1 MKKNR
6 EKFVFPK
13 ISTSMLL
20 AVMVVAVLFF
30 INDQNFERS
39 TAATLQI
46 EDSTKTLAVLNKLQ
60 AQIVDAETRQ
70 RGYLLS
76 GNEKYLA
83 PYTSSTT
90 DISKSLDLLH
100 ELVMRVPEQ
109 STIYQL
115 LVRHMS
121 RKLAELELTV
131 RMRKD
136 GNQDAWKYVVATDI
150 GQVQMDS
157 IRQYVLELSNISET
171 KVVLAKIQI
180 QKTLVISRI
189 GIALLA
195 MTGLWAFYLYLRQN
209 TLLVDTSL
217 REKESL
223 QRERDQIESLV
234 KERTNNLAQ
243 LATHLQ
249 NTREDERG
257 DLARALHDEFGSLL
271 TAAKLDVARLK
282 SQLSS
287 SVPDAEV
294 RFTHLNSSLNNII
307 VMTRNIVEDLRP
319 SSLSHLGLTTSLE
332 ILAREFEKQ
341 HNLTIAVDLEN
352 VEISGNSQLAVYR
365 LVQESL
371 TNISKY
377 AQAKNVMLSLHDFG
391 SYISIQVRDDGIGFD
406 KSKVDSTHHGLLG
419 MQHRVEALGG
429 KLVVTS
435 MTGYGTHI
443 LATVPKINI
452 SNQQSANLNPDSSL
466 ENLNF

>member
-1 MKKNR
+1 MKNNI

-20 AVMVVAVLFF
+20 AVMVVGALFF
-30 INDQNFERS
+30 INDQNFDRS
-39 TAATLQI
+39 TVATLQI

-60 AQIVDAETRQ
+60 GQIVDAETGQ

-76 GNEKYLA
+76 GNAHYLA
-83 PYTSSTT
+83 PYTNSTSE
-90 DISKSLDLLH
+90 INKSLDLLH
-100 ELVMRVPEQ
+100 ALVTNKPKEIAIYELM
-109 STIYQL
+109 
-115 LVRHMS
+115 VRHIS

-136 GNQDAWKYVVATDI
+136 GNQDAWKYVVDTEIGQFQMNEIRKYISDLTDI
-150 GQVQMDS
+150 
-157 IRQYVLELSNISET
+157 SEE
-171 KVVLAKIQI
+171 KVILAKSQI
-180 QKTLVISRI
+180 QTTLVISRI

-209 TLLVDTSL
+209 TLLVETSL

-234 KERTNNLAQ
+234 KERTDNLAQ

-257 DLARALHDEFGSLL
+257 DLARAMHDEFGSLL

-294 RFTHLNSSLNNII
+294 RFTHLNSTLNNII
-307 VMTRNIVEDLRP
+307 TMTRNIVEDLRP
-319 SSLSHLGLTTSLE
+319 SSLSHLGLTSSLE

-341 HNLTIAVDLEN
+341 HNLTIALDLEN
-352 VEISGNSQLAVYR
+352 VELKGNSQLTIYR

-377 AQAKNVMLSLHDFG
+377 AKAKNVTLSLHNLG
-391 SYISIQVRDDGIGFD
+391 TYISVQVRDDGVGFD
-406 KSKVDSTHHGLLG
+406 KTKVDGTHHGLLG

-429 KLVVTS
+429 KLLVTS
-435 MTGYGTHI
+435 MLGYGTHI
-443 LATVPKINI
+443 LATFPQLQLSKN
-452 SNQQSANLNPDSSL
+452 
-466 ENLNF
+466 

>member
-1 MKKNR
+1 MK
-6 EKFVFPK
+6 KFVFPK
-13 ISTSMLL
+13 TGVSMLL

-30 INDQNFERS
+30 INDQNFDRS

-46 EDSTKTLAVLNKLQ
+46 EESTKTLAVLNKLQ
-60 AQIVDAETRQ
+60 GQIVDVETGQ

-76 GNEKYLA
+76 GNTQYLM
-83 PYTSSTT
+83 PYTNSIA
-90 DISKSLDLLH
+90 DINKSLDSLRTLVAPMPRQAAIY
-100 ELVMRVPEQ
+100 ELM
-109 STIYQL
+109 
-115 LVRHMS
+115 VRHIS

-136 GNQDAWKYVVATDI
+136 GNQDAWKYVLATDI
-150 GQVQMDS
+150 GQFQMDE
-157 IRQYVLELSNISET
+157 IRKYISELADISEE
-171 KVVLAKIQI
+171 KVILAKSQI
-180 QKTLVISRI
+180 QTTLVISRI
-189 GIALLA
+189 GIALFA
-195 MTGLWAFYLYLRQN
+195 MTGLLAFYLYLRQN

-234 KERTNNLAQ
+234 KERTDNLAQ

-257 DLARALHDEFGSLL
+257 DLARAMHDEFGSLL
-271 TAAKLDVARLK
+271 TAAKLDIARLK

-294 RFTHLNSSLNNII
+294 RFTHLNNTLNNII
-307 VMTRNIVEDLRP
+307 VMTRNIVENLRP
-319 SSLSHLGLTTSLE
+319 SSLSHLGLTSSLE

-341 HNLTIAVDLEN
+341 HNLTIAADLEN
-352 VEISGNSQLAVYR
+352 VEISGNSQLTIYR

-377 AQAKNVMLSLHDFG
+377 AKAKNVALSLHNLDT
-391 SYISIQVRDDGIGFD
+391 YISVQVRDDGVGFE
-406 KSKVDSTHHGLLG
+406 KAKVDSTHHGLLG

-429 KLVVTS
+429 KLVITS
-435 MTGYGTHI
+435 MPGYGTHI
-443 LATVPKINI
+443 LATIPKIHL
-452 SNQQSANLNPDSSL
+452 SNK
-466 ENLNF
+466 

>member
-1 MKKNR
+1 MKKNI

-20 AVMVVAVLFF
+20 AVMVVGALFF
-30 INDQNFERS
+30 INDQNFDRS

-60 AQIVDAETRQ
+60 GQIVDAETGQ

-76 GNEKYLA
+76 GNAQYLA
-83 PYTSSTT
+83 PYTNSTSE
-90 DISKSLDLLH
+90 INKSLDLLH
-100 ELVMRVPEQ
+100 TLVTNKPKEIAIYELV
-109 STIYQL
+109 
-115 LVRHMS
+115 VRHIS

-136 GNQDAWKYVVATDI
+136 GNQDAWKYVVDTEIGQFQMNEIRKYISDLTDI
-150 GQVQMDS
+150 
-157 IRQYVLELSNISET
+157 SEE
-171 KVVLAKIQI
+171 KVILAKSQI
-180 QKTLVISRI
+180 QTTLVISRI

-234 KERTNNLAQ
+234 KERTDNLAQ

-257 DLARALHDEFGSLL
+257 DLARAMHDEFGSLL

-294 RFTHLNSSLNNII
+294 RFTHLNATLNNII
-307 VMTRNIVEDLRP
+307 TMTRNIVEDLRP
-319 SSLSHLGLTTSLE
+319 SSLSHLGLKSSLE
-332 ILAREFEKQ
+332 ILTHEFEKQ
-341 HNLTIAVDLEN
+341 HNLTIALDLEN
-352 VEISGNSQLAVYR
+352 VELNGNSQLTIYR

-377 AQAKNVMLSLHDFG
+377 AKAKNVTLSLHNLG
-391 SYISIQVRDDGIGFD
+391 TYISVQVRDDGVGFD
-406 KSKVDSTHHGLLG
+406 KTKVDGTHHGLLG

-435 MTGYGTHI
+435 MLGYGTHI
-443 LATVPKINI
+443 LATFPQLYI
-452 SNQQSANLNPDSSL
+452 SKN
-466 ENLNF
+466 